1 MTKKNVSTQDMS
13 EFSGFDDLMNNTP
26 DSSERGIEELR
37 GEPKQNQEKKPVQG
51 KRATRGAAAGCK
63 VGYTRHTYVIPE
75 AMVEQIKAVAQH
87 FGITESSAAEQLIQ
101 KGIDDIEAVHGKKAV
116 TPQKKTKSLF
126 EK

>member
-13 EFSGFDDLMNNTP
+13 EFGGFDDLMNNTP

-37 GEPKQNQEKKPVQG
+37 GEPKQKKTVQG

-75 AMVEQIKAVAQH
+75 AMVEQIKAVSQH

-101 KGIDDIEAVHGKKAV
+101 KGIDGIEAIHGKKAV
-116 TPQKKTKSLF
+116 TPQKAKSLF